1 MPNPITQ
8 VQPPLEFVPPD
19 FNPPVWKIGQ
29 LILPHWMRWRVGI
42 TDFQVENAEQL
53 VEVYQQFQA
62 GKVRFLLAFRHPSPD
77 DPFCLMRLL
86 MDELPQVARQM
97 GATLRP
103 PTHTHFIYDRGIPL
117 WAGKFVGWLFSQLGG
132 IPVRRGK
139 IDLVSL
145 RSVRDLF
152 VNGQFPLAAA
162 PEGGTNGHSE
172 LVSPL
177 EPGIAQFGFWCAE
190 DLRKADRSEEV
201 LIVPLGIQYRF
212 VEAPWRSLE
221 QLLLAL
227 EVDSGIHQTAD
238 VPSLG
243 LQNGLEPTSEQQTIL
258 YQRLLGL
265 GEHLLS
271 LMEQF
276 YNTFYHQSLNRHQ
289 TAPID
294 VAAIPG
300 DLSPADDNQLATRL
314 QALLNSALTV
324 AEDFFNI
331 PPKGTVTDRCRR
343 LEQAGWDRIFREDL
357 KPIEQLA
364 PIEKGLADRIAEEAD
379 LRIWHMRLVES
390 FVSVTGH
397 YVKEK
402 PTAERFAETLLLL
415 EDMVTRL
422 KGKSP
427 TETTPKLGARAVQL
441 VVGTPISVSDRWNS
455 YKASRRQAVA
465 TLTQDLQ
472 AALEAMIR

>member
-1 MPNPITQ
+1 MPHPITQ

-19 FNPPVWKIGQ
+19 FSPPVWKIGQ
-29 LILPHWMRWRVGI
+29 LILPSWMRWRVGI
-42 TDFQVENAEQL
+42 ADYQVENTEQL
-53 VEVYQQFQA
+53 VNLYQQFQA
-62 GKVRFLLAFRHPSPD
+62 GKVRFLLAFRHPTPD

-86 MDELPQVARQM
+86 MDELPHVSRQM
-97 GATLRP
+97 GVKLKP
-103 PTHTHFIYDRGIPL
+103 PTHVHFIYDRGIPL
-117 WAGKFVGWLFSQLGG
+117 WAGKFVGWLFSHLGG

-139 IDLVSL
+139 VDLVSL

-152 VNGQFPLAAA
+152 ANGQFPLAAA

-190 DLRKADRSEEV
+190 DLRKGDRSEAV
-201 LIVPLGIQYRF
+201 LILPLGIQYRF
-212 VEAPWRSLE
+212 AEAPWRSLE
-221 QLLLAL
+221 KLLQAL
-227 EVDSGIHQTAD
+227 EVDSGIHSTD

-243 LQNGLEPTSEQQTIL
+243 LQNGVEPTPEQQTIL

-265 GEHLLS
+265 GGHLLE

-276 YNTFYHQSLNRHQ
+276 YNTFHQQRLNLAHP
-289 TAPID
+289 ALIE
-294 VAAIPG
+294 AAAVP
-300 DLSPADDNQLATRL
+300 DERSSADDNQLATRL
-314 QALLNSALTV
+314 HALLNAALTV

-331 PPKGTVTDRCRR
+331 PAKGTVTDRCRR

-357 KPIEQLA
+357 KPLEQLS
-364 PIEKGLADRIAEEAD
+364 PVEKGLADRIAEEAD

-415 EDMVTRL
+415 EDMVARL

-427 TETTPKLGARAVQL
+427 TETAPDLGIRTVQL
-441 VVGTPISVSDRWNS
+441 VVGSPISVSDRWDS
-455 YKASRRQAVA
+455 YKANRRQAVA

-472 AALEAMIR
+472 TALEAMIR